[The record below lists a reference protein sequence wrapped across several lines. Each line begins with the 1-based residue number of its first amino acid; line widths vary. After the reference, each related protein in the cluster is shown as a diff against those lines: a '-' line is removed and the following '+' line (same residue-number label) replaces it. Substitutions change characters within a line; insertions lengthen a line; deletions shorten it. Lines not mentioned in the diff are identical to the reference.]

1 MTLGV
6 NSDAQWLDSY
16 RSYLH
21 LLARLELSP
30 QYAAKVDLSGVVQQ
44 TLLEAHAA
52 QDQMNQLDEQHR
64 AAMLRQILAN
74 NMKDEIRKFST
85 AARDIAREQSLHVR
99 IDQSSQRLENFLAAK
114 QSSPSHVV
122 SRNEQAARLANA
134 LATLPEH
141 QRVAVELHHLR
152 GMRLVEVAEQ
162 MDRTKG
168 AVASLV
174 ARGIKKLRAELKNTE
189 V

>member
-1 MTLGV
+1 MASGV
-6 NSDAQWLDSY
+6 QNDAQWLDTY

-44 TLLEAHAA
+44 TLFEAHAA
-52 QDQMNQLDEQHR
+52 DDQLKKLDEERR

-85 AARDIAREQSLHVR
+85 AARDVAREQSLHTR
-99 IDQSSQRLENFLAAK
+99 MDQSSQRLENFLAAK

-122 SRNEQAARLANA
+122 SRNEQATRLASA
-134 LATLPEH
+134 LATLPEQ

-152 GMRLVEVAEQ
+152 GMRLVEVAEE

-189 V
+189 G